1 MRKPSKQVAKTA
13 NILSNVLAIVC
24 EIVLLPLKVIK
35 AICNVIEEL
44 HSNSLVTVRL
54 YGRLFL

>member
-13 NILSNVLAIVC
+13 NILSIVLAIVC

-44 HSNSLVTVRL
+44 HS
-54 YGRLFL
+54 